1 MWLRPYKL
9 HYFFPFALGSSIRF
23 CLNSLGWKKFCLIL
37 LPKAKWLVLARQM
50 RFCLCIFLCDT
61 TPLHKLFEPH
71 QFDLGPPKKKEIKK
85 NQVNDGLE
93 DVWWAFEIFM
103 MKSDNLKNI
112 KTNIFN
118 NDCTFYNKFNI
129 SRQYQLWRT
138 KARRRVFLI
147 YPTHTYKDHFCKL
160 FKLKKLNKSLGSIC
174 VIAILYY
181 FK

>member
-1 MWLRPYKL
+1 MIGTRTSNAFLSL
-9 HYFFPFALGSSIRF
+9 HFLVRHHTTTQIIR
-23 CLNSLGWKKFCLIL
+23 
-37 LPKAKWLVLARQM
+37 A
-50 RFCLCIFLCDT
+50 
-61 TPLHKLFEPH
+61 TPIWFRSAQEKG
-71 QFDLGPPKKKEIKK
+71 DKK

-103 MKSDNLKNI
+103 IKSDILKNI

-138 KARRRVFLI
+138 KARGRVFLI

-160 FKLKKLNKSLGSIC
+160 FKLKKLNKSLGSIYVSLLC
-174 VIAILYY
+174 YIILNNLFNFFLPEIIFLTLEYIVY
-181 FK
+181 K